1 LAAWAAFCQQFCH
14 KFSSFRRLSHHLLSK
29 ITLAGFAGAI
39 PSAYKLAFM
48 KRRSFPKFPSTAAA
62 SAATDRIAE
71 GDEPSREGAGKGFLV
86 PAQKNRHSQ
95 ELLIMGAQLDL
106 KISGRDTNGTL
117 CLYDASRLSKGGPA
131 LHRHQDQDEWFY
143 VIRSEFIVRV
153 GDDTFNLRPGDSAF
167 AQRKVPHAYAM
178 ISEGEGQMLLLYQ
191 PAESME
197 DFFLQLS
204 KMGKETPENHQTAL
218 KRLFEEHGME
228 VIGPPLK
235 F

>member
-1 LAAWAAFCQQFCH
+1 
-14 KFSSFRRLSHHLLSK
+14 
-29 ITLAGFAGAI
+29 
-39 PSAYKLAFM
+39 M
-48 KRRSFPKFPSTAAA
+48 KRRNNLKFPS
-62 SAATDRIAE
+62 ATEER
-71 GDEPSREGAGKGFLV
+71 AGKGFIV
-86 PAQKNRHSQ
+86 ATQKNRYSQ

-106 KISGRDTNGTL
+106 KISGRDTNGAL

-143 VIRSEFIVRV
+143 VIRGEFIVRV
-153 GDDTFNLRPGDSAF
+153 GDDTFNLHPGDSAF
-167 AQRKVPHAYAM
+167 APRKVPHAYAM

-191 PAESME
+191 PAGSME

-204 KMGKETPENHQTAL
+204 KMGKETPENRRAAV

-228 VIGPPLK
+228 VMGPPLK